1 MNTQLFDDN
10 TTFFHSILD
19 DVKNAKQ
26 YIYIEMYRIN
36 NDEVGEVLTEALI
49 EKCKQGIEVRLLL
62 DAYGSLPFEPLAKRI
77 RENGGEVRFFKKLKL
92 FFVSTFLKNNS
103 RNHRK
108 LIVIDDEIVY
118 FGSSNLTKYSDVW
131 RDLNLRIQ
139 DDFARI
145 FKSIFEKSYA
155 KHKFYDIDSFERIRP
170 VVYKNFRIIQDTP
183 SSYYQTVKNH
193 FLHLIRTAKSSI
205 TIETPYFLPGYV
217 IRHALIN
224 ATKRGVVVKLLIP
237 QYSDMRTVDLLR
249 NKYLGQLHKNG
260 VELLFY
266 TPNNLHAKCILVDAQ
281 RFSVGSSNFDYRSFR
296 YQFEMMVS
304 GKEEEVVDLLSDHLL
319 QTELQCIPFDY
330 EQWKHRGN
338 IVKFIERLIFPFRKL
353 F

>member
-19 DVKNAKQ
+19 DVKNAHR

-155 KHKFYDIDSFERIRP
+155 KHKFYDID
-170 VVYKNFRIIQDTP
+170 
-183 SSYYQTVKNH
+183 
-193 FLHLIRTAKSSI
+193 
-205 TIETPYFLPGYV
+205 
-217 IRHALIN
+217 
-224 ATKRGVVVKLLIP
+224 
-237 QYSDMRTVDLLR
+237 
-249 NKYLGQLHKNG
+249 
-260 VELLFY
+260 
-266 TPNNLHAKCILVDAQ
+266 
-281 RFSVGSSNFDYRSFR
+281 
-296 YQFEMMVS
+296 
-304 GKEEEVVDLLSDHLL
+304 
-319 QTELQCIPFDY
+319 
-330 EQWKHRGN
+330 
-338 IVKFIERLIFPFRKL
+338 
-353 F
+353 